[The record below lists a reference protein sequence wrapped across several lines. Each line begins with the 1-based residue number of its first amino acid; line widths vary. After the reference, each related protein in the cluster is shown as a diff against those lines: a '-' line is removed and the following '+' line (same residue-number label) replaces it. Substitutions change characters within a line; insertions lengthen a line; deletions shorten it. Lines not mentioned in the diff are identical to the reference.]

1 MSRPPLIF
9 PLHAGH
15 ALFEGIA
22 SGLEAEC
29 GRIEH
34 RRFPDGESYVRIL
47 TACRGRDVIIV
58 CGLDHPDDKLLSLL
72 FAAASLREL
81 GAARLTLVA
90 PYLPYLRQDR
100 AFHPGEAVSAR
111 HFGALVARYFDAL
124 VTVDPHL
131 HRIHDL
137 ASVCPITCDVVA
149 AAPAIA
155 DFIRTRVPRAII
167 VGPDAES
174 AQWVAAVA
182 GLAGA
187 PFVVGEK
194 VRRGDRDVTVTLTDA
209 HAVAGYDPVV
219 IDDIISTGRTMAA
232 MVELLAAMGGPPP
245 LCVGVHA
252 LFDDATLAL
261 LKRAGA
267 AEVVTCNTIDHHSN
281 AVDLAAS
288 IVSGIIATRDRR
300 AV

>member
-1 MSRPPLIF
+1 MFR
-9 PLHAGH
+9 LHADET
-15 ALFEGIA
+15 LFAIVA
-22 SGLEAEC
+22 AGLNAEH
-29 GRIEH
+29 GQVEH

-47 TACRGRDVIIV
+47 AECAGRDVVIL
-58 CGLDHPDDKLLSLL
+58 CGLDHPDDKLMSLV
-72 FAAASLREL
+72 FAAASMSEL
-81 GAARLTLVA
+81 GAGRLTLIA

-100 AFHPGEAVSAR
+100 AFQRGESVSAR

-137 ASVCPITCDVVA
+137 ASICPITCRVVP

-155 DFIRTRVPRAII
+155 AWIKARVVQPVI

-174 AQWVAAVA
+174 AQWVEAVA

-194 VRRGDRDVTVTLTDA
+194 VRRGDRDVSVSLTDMGV
-209 HAVAGYDPVV
+209 VAGHTPVV
-219 IDDIISTGRTMAA
+219 IDDIISTGRTMAGV
-232 MVELLAAMGGPPP
+232 VELLAATGGPPP
-245 LCVGVHA
+245 VCVGVHA

-261 LKRAGA
+261 LQRAGA
-267 AEVVTCNTIDHHSN
+267 GEVVTCNTIAHQSN
-281 AVDLAAS
+281 AIDLADS
-288 IVSGIIATRDRR
+288 IVAGVVDARR
-300 AV
+300 SQTL

>member
-1 MSRPPLIF
+1 MRPPPLMF
-9 PLHAGH
+9 RLHADETLFASVAAGLNAEHGH
-15 ALFEGIA
+15 
-22 SGLEAEC
+22 
-29 GRIEH
+29 IEH

-47 TACRGRDVIIV
+47 AECAGRDVIIL
-58 CGLDHPDDKLLSLL
+58 CGLDHPDAKLMSLI
-72 FAAASLREL
+72 FAAASMSEL
-81 GAARLTLVA
+81 GAGRLTLIA
-90 PYLPYLRQDR
+90 PYLPYLRQDQ
-100 AFHPGEAVSAR
+100 AFQRGESVSAR

-137 ASVCPITCDVVA
+137 ASVCPITCRVVP

-155 DFIRTRVPRAII
+155 AWIKARVTRPII

-174 AQWVAAVA
+174 AQWVEAVA

-194 VRRGDRDVTVTLTDA
+194 VRRGDRDVTVSLMDSD
-209 HAVAGYDPVV
+209 AVAGHTPVV

-232 MVELLAAMGGPPP
+232 VVELLAATDGPPP
-245 LCVGVHA
+245 VCVGVHA

-261 LKRAGA
+261 LQRAGA
-267 AEVVTCNTIDHHSN
+267 AEVVTCNTIVHPSN
-281 AVDLAAS
+281 GIDLADS
-288 IVSGIIATRDRR
+288 IVAGAVAVRR
-300 AV
+300 SQTP